1 MSWELWLGFALA
13 SAIAVAIPG
22 PVVVFVLG
30 RAATGGW
37 RTALP
42 TVGGVVLGDAVAL
55 SATLLG
61 LGAVLAASSLA
72 FSILKWAG
80 AGYLVWLGVK
90 LWRASTEAPPA
101 LPAARALRDAFVVT
115 VLNPKSIG
123 FFVAFIPQF
132 LDPARGYASQA
143 LVILATFVA
152 IGAVNVMLYA
162 LLATRIADQ
171 VRRPAVRVW
180 FNRAGGA
187 ALIGAGLATATL
199 RRA

>member
-13 SAIAVAIPG
+13 SAVAVAIPG

-37 RTALP
+37 RTAMP

-61 LGAVLAASSLA
+61 LGALLAASATA
-72 FSILKWAG
+72 FTVVKWAG
-80 AGYLVWLGVK
+80 AAYLVWLGVK
-90 LWRASTEAPPA
+90 LWRAPAEAPPP
-101 LPAARALRDAFVVT
+101 LPASRAFRDAFVVT

-132 LDPARGYASQA
+132 LDPARGYAAQA
-143 LVILATFVA
+143 LVILLTFVA

-162 LLATRIADQ
+162 LLAARLSGLVSRPSA
-171 VRRPAVRVW
+171 RRW
-180 FNRAGGA
+180 FNRLGGT
-187 ALIGAGLATATL
+187 ALIGAGVATAAM